1 MPYQKIDGTVVT
13 RAGVTTLQNVD
24 YNLQNVNDQSKSA
37 YGLSVQLVYTSGGA
51 FDWTLKLQGSN
62 DGVNFS
68 DIVGSSLNITANG
81 NTIFDVGNPN
91 YRILRVVATPTSGT
105 VTFVLTYNAVN
116 LS

>member
-13 RAGVTTLQNVD
+13 LTDVTTLQNVD

>member
-1 MPYQKIDGTVVT
+1 MPYQKIDGTIITLTDVV
-13 RAGVTTLQNVD
+13 TLQNVD
-24 YNLQNVNDQSKSA
+24 YNLHNVNNQNKAA
-37 YGLSVQLVYTSGGA
+37 YGLSVQVVYSSAGG

-68 DIVGSSLNITANG
+68 DVVGSSLNITANG
-81 NTIFDVGNPN
+81 NTIYDIGNPN
-91 YRILRVVATPTSGT
+91 YRVLRVVATRVSGT